1 MDKFKD
7 FMKVVGA
14 AILKYGSIVWK
25 KIWALLKFVWL
36 KIWAVLGIV
45 FANRVFRWL
54 FILMVPIFII
64 FIVVVAVFI
73 HYSPELPSLSQLEQI
88 NPKLVTNIYDKDGQI
103 AHEYFVE
110 RREWTSIDSIPKK
123 AIQAVMATEDRAF
136 YKHWGMNVWA
146 IPSALIESIRSGNK
160 LRGAST
166 LTQQLTKLLFLTP
179 ERTLSRKIKE
189 IMTAIRI
196 EQTYTKEEILEFYMN
211 EVYLSG
217 GNYGFQAAAR
227 FYFGKPLDSLDVPE
241 YAVLAGMLQRPERY
255 RPDRNPKT
263 SLSRRNTVLYAMRDA
278 GFITNDEY
286 HKYIDQPIKLA
297 EKEESAATEPG
308 LYFFEEIRK
317 YMEKKYG
324 QNSLYADG
332 VSVYSTID
340 PEIQA
345 FLDSV
350 ARVQIE
356 KVRRRIKYR
365 TTRRLLLTKKYDMPE
380 DSVVAHFDSVYTLFK
395 KQYLKGDTVRNRR
408 GQFVRFPDSNRYH
421 HAEVA
426 AIIIENETGAIRA
439 MVGGSDFN
447 KSKWNRAVQSLRQP
461 GSSFKPIV
469 YATAMDNGASPC
481 DSVNDQPVTIP
492 DPDSKNPNKTWRP
505 GNFEHDFEGMM
516 TLRRALYKSKNL
528 PAILT
533 GMKYGLSNVVNY
545 ARKFG
550 ITKAPLQAV
559 PSLALGSVG
568 ATLMEMT
575 SAYTVF
581 PNGGNRIEP
590 YMIESIVDRNG
601 EIVEKNSK
609 VEHEVLRPASSYL
622 MVDMLKDVNI
632 RGTAA
637 RVWNSGFRHPSGGKT
652 GTTND
657 YTDCWYIGF
666 TKQYT
671 MGVWVGSDTPGTMG
685 AGHTGTEDA
694 LPIWMAT
701 MTKLHKDLPKLPF
714 PVPPGVVSRGVCNH
728 TGLLAGEFCSE
739 KSYCLYTAGYGP
751 TERCDGNHFTT
762 QTKSADNATLFS
774 NKGVVENN
782 RYEDPLANKKKKK
795 GKKGKE
801 PEPPKRNARKMF

>member
-1 MDKFKD
+1 MNKFKA
-7 FMKVVGA
+7 FLKTFGSL
-14 AILKYGSIVWK
+14 IKKYGAI
-25 KIWALLKFVWL
+25 AWL
-36 KIWAVLGIV
+36 KIWSVIKIA
-45 FANRVFRWL
+45 FANKVFRWF
-54 FILMVPIFII
+54 FIFMCPIIVAFIAA
-64 FIVVVAVFI
+64 FVVYV
-73 HYSPELPSLSQLEQI
+73 HYSPQLPSLSQLEQI
-88 NPKLVTNIYDKDGQI
+88 NPRLVTNIFDKDGQI

-110 RREWTSIDSIPKK
+110 RREWTSIDSIPLD
-123 AIQAVMATEDRAF
+123 AIHAVMATEDRAF

-146 IPSALIESIRSGNK
+146 IPSAIIESAMSGNK

-179 ERTLSRKIKE
+179 ERSLSRKIKE
-189 IMTAIRI
+189 MMTAIRI

-211 EVYLSG
+211 EVYLAG
-217 GNYGFQAAAR
+217 GNYGFQAAGKY
-227 FYFGKPLDSLDVPE
+227 YFGKPLDSLSIPE
-241 YAVLAGMLQRPERY
+241 FAVLAGMLQRPETY
-255 RPDRNPKT
+255 RPDRHPKN
-263 SLSRRNTVLYAMRDA
+263 SLRRRNTVLFAMYDA
-278 GFITNDEY
+278 GYITRDEY
-286 HKYIDQPIKLA
+286 HKYVSTPIELA
-297 EKEESAATEPG
+297 KKEEVTGTG

-324 QNSLYADG
+324 ENSLYADG

-340 PEIQA
+340 PDIQA

-350 ARVQIE
+350 AYAQVER
-356 KVRRRIKYR
+356 VRRRIKYR
-365 TTRRLLLTKKYDMPE
+365 ATRRLQLTKKYDMPE

-395 KQYLKGDTVRNRR
+395 KEYLSADTVKNRR
-408 GQFVRFPDSNRYH
+408 GQFARFPDSIRYH

-469 YATAMDNGASPC
+469 YSTAMDNGASPC

-492 DPDSKNPNKTWRP
+492 DPDDKNPNKVWRP

-550 ITKAPLQAV
+550 IKRAPLQAV

-601 EIVEKNSK
+601 EILEKNSK
-609 VEHEVLRPASSYL
+609 VEHEVLRPASAYL

-657 YTDCWYIGF
+657 YTDTWYIGF

-714 PVPPGVVSRGVCNH
+714 PVPPGVISRGICNH
-728 TGLLAGEFCSE
+728 TGLVAGEFCSE
-739 KSYCLYTAGYGP
+739 KTYCLYTAGYGP
-751 TERCDGNHFTT
+751 TERCDGNHFSS

-782 RYEDPLANKKKKK
+782 RYEAPQPKKKK
-795 GKKGKE
+795 GKKD
-801 PEPPKRNARKMF
+801 PEPQPKRNTRKMF

>member
-1 MDKFKD
+1 MKMNKFKA
-7 FMKVVGA
+7 FMKILGS
-14 AILKYGSIVWK
+14 AIKKYGSIAWQ
-25 KIWALLKFVWL
+25 KICSVLKVT
-36 KIWAVLGIV
+36 
-45 FANRVFRWL
+45 FANKVFRWF
-54 FILMVPIFII
+54 FILMCPI
-64 FIVVVAVFI
+64 IVAFFAALVVYI
-73 HYSPELPSLSQLEQI
+73 HYSPQLPSLSQLEQI
-88 NPKLVTNIYDKDGQI
+88 NPRLVTNIYDKDGQI

-110 RREWTSIDSIPKK
+110 RREWTSIDSIPIN
-123 AIQAVMATEDRAF
+123 AIRAVMATEDRAF

-146 IPSALIESIRSGNK
+146 IPSAIIESAMSGNK

-179 ERTLSRKIKE
+179 ERSLSRKIKE
-189 IMTAIRI
+189 MMTAIRI

-211 EVYLSG
+211 EVYLAG
-217 GNYGFQAAAR
+217 GNYGFQAAGK
-227 FYFGKPLDSLDVPE
+227 FYFGKPLDSLDIPE
-241 YAVLAGMLQRPERY
+241 YAVLAGMLQRPETY
-255 RPDRNPKT
+255 RPDRHPKN
-263 SLSRRNTVLYAMRDA
+263 SLRRRNTVLYAMYDA
-278 GFITNDEY
+278 GYITRDEY
-286 HKYIDQPIKLA
+286 HKYVSTPIVLA
-297 EKEESAATEPG
+297 PKEESHEAG

-324 QNSLYADG
+324 ENSLYADG
-332 VSVYSTID
+332 VSVHSTID

-345 FLDSV
+345 YLDSV
-350 ARVQIE
+350 ARVQVE

-365 TTRRLLLTKKYDMPE
+365 ATRRLQLTKKYDMPE

-395 KQYLKGDTVRNRR
+395 KEYLAADTVKNRR
-408 GQFVRFPDSNRYH
+408 GQFARFPDSIRYH

-469 YATAMDNGASPC
+469 YSTAMDNGASPC

-492 DPDSKNPNKTWRP
+492 DPDDKNPNKVWRP

-550 ITKAPLQAV
+550 IKRAPLQAV

-601 EIVEKNSK
+601 EILEKNSK
-609 VEHEVLRPASSYL
+609 VEHEVLRPASAYL

-701 MTKLHKDLPKLPF
+701 MSKLHKDLPKLPF
-714 PVPPGVVSRGVCNH
+714 PVPPGVISRGICNH
-728 TGLLAGEFCSE
+728 TGLIAGEFCSE

-751 TERCDGNHFTT
+751 TERCDGNHFSS

-782 RYEDPLANKKKKK
+782 RYEAPQPKKKK
-795 GKKGKE
+795 GKKE
-801 PEPPKRNARKMF
+801 PEPQTKRNTRKMF

>member
-1 MDKFKD
+1 MKMNKFKA
-7 FMKVVGA
+7 FMKTFGSLVK
-14 AILKYGSIVWK
+14 KYGAI
-25 KIWALLKFVWL
+25 VWL
-36 KIWAVLGIV
+36 KIWSVIKIA
-45 FANRVFRWL
+45 FANKVFRWF
-54 FILMVPIFII
+54 FIFMCPIIVAFIAA
-64 FIVVVAVFI
+64 FVVYV
-73 HYSPELPSLSQLEQI
+73 HYSPQLPSLSQLEQI
-88 NPKLVTNIYDKDGQI
+88 NPRLVTNIFDKDGQI

-110 RREWTSIDSIPKK
+110 RREWTSIDSIPLD
-123 AIQAVMATEDRAF
+123 AIHAVMATEDRAF

-146 IPSALIESIRSGNK
+146 IPSAIIESAMSGNK

-179 ERTLSRKIKE
+179 ERSLSRKIKE
-189 IMTAIRI
+189 MMTAIRI

-211 EVYLSG
+211 EVYLAG
-217 GNYGFQAAAR
+217 GNYGFQAAGKY
-227 FYFGKPLDSLDVPE
+227 YFGKPLDSLSIPE
-241 YAVLAGMLQRPERY
+241 FAVLAGMLQRPETY
-255 RPDRNPKT
+255 RPDRHPKN
-263 SLSRRNTVLYAMRDA
+263 SLRRRNTVLFAMYDA
-278 GFITNDEY
+278 GYITRDEY
-286 HKYIDQPIKLA
+286 HKYVSTPIELA
-297 EKEESAATEPG
+297 KKEEVTGTG

-324 QNSLYADG
+324 ENSLYADG

-340 PEIQA
+340 PDIQA

-350 ARVQIE
+350 AYAQVER
-356 KVRRRIKYR
+356 VRRRIKYR
-365 TTRRLLLTKKYDMPE
+365 ATRRLQLTKKYDMPE

-395 KQYLKGDTVRNRR
+395 KEYLSADTVKNRR
-408 GQFVRFPDSNRYH
+408 GQFARFPDSIRYH

-469 YATAMDNGASPC
+469 YSTAMDNGASPC

-492 DPDSKNPNKTWRP
+492 DPDDRNPNKVWRP

-550 ITKAPLQAV
+550 IKRAPLQAV

-601 EIVEKNSK
+601 EILEKNSK
-609 VEHEVLRPASSYL
+609 VEHEVLRPASAYL

-657 YTDCWYIGF
+657 YTDTWYIGF

-714 PVPPGVVSRGVCNH
+714 PVPPGVISRGICNH
-728 TGLLAGEFCSE
+728 TGLVAGEFCSE
-739 KSYCLYTAGYGP
+739 KTYCLYTAGYGP
-751 TERCDGNHFTT
+751 TERCDGNHFSS

-782 RYEDPLANKKKKK
+782 RYEAPQPKKK
-795 GKKGKE
+795 GKKD
-801 PEPPKRNARKMF
+801 PEPQPKRNTRKMF

>member
-1 MDKFKD
+1 
-7 FMKVVGA
+7 MKTFGSLVK
-14 AILKYGSIVWK
+14 KYGAI
-25 KIWALLKFVWL
+25 VWL
-36 KIWAVLGIV
+36 KIWSVIKIA
-45 FANRVFRWL
+45 FANKVFRWF
-54 FILMVPIFII
+54 FIFMCPIIVAFIAA
-64 FIVVVAVFI
+64 FVVYV
-73 HYSPELPSLSQLEQI
+73 HYSPQLPSLSQLEQI
-88 NPKLVTNIYDKDGQI
+88 NPRLVTNIFDKDGQI

-110 RREWTSIDSIPKK
+110 RREWTSIDSIPLD
-123 AIQAVMATEDRAF
+123 AIHAVMATEDRAF

-146 IPSALIESIRSGNK
+146 IPSAIIESAMSGNK

-179 ERTLSRKIKE
+179 ERSLSRKIKE
-189 IMTAIRI
+189 MMTAIRI

-211 EVYLSG
+211 EVYLAG
-217 GNYGFQAAAR
+217 GNYGFQAAGK
-227 FYFGKPLDSLDVPE
+227 FYFGKPLDSLSIPE
-241 YAVLAGMLQRPERY
+241 FAVLAGMLQRPETY
-255 RPDRNPKT
+255 RPDRHPKN
-263 SLSRRNTVLYAMRDA
+263 SLRRRNTVLFAMYDA
-278 GFITNDEY
+278 GYITRDEY
-286 HKYIDQPIKLA
+286 HKYVSTPIELA
-297 EKEESAATEPG
+297 KKEDVTGTG

-324 QNSLYADG
+324 ENSLYADG

-340 PEIQA
+340 PDIQA

-350 ARVQIE
+350 AYVQVE

-365 TTRRLLLTKKYDMPE
+365 ATRRLQLTKKYDMPE
-380 DSVVAHFDSVYTLFK
+380 DSIVAHFDSVYTLFK
-395 KQYLKGDTVRNRR
+395 KEYLSADTVKNRR
-408 GQFVRFPDSNRYH
+408 GQFARFPDSIRYH

-469 YATAMDNGASPC
+469 YSTAMDNGASPC

-492 DPDSKNPNKTWRP
+492 DPDDKNPNKVWRP

-550 ITKAPLQAV
+550 IKRAPLQAV

-601 EIVEKNSK
+601 EILEKNSK
-609 VEHEVLRPASSYL
+609 VEHEVLRPASADL

-657 YTDCWYIGF
+657 YTDTWYIGF

-701 MTKLHKDLPKLPF
+701 MSKLHKDLPKLPF
-714 PVPPGVVSRGVCNH
+714 PVPPGVISRGICNH
-728 TGLLAGEFCSE
+728 TGLVAGEFCSE
-739 KSYCLYTAGYGP
+739 KTYCLYTAGYGP
-751 TERCDGNHFTT
+751 TERCDGNHFGS

-782 RYEDPLANKKKKK
+782 RYEAPQPKKKK
-795 GKKGKE
+795 GKKD
-801 PEPPKRNARKMF
+801 PEPQPKRNTRKMF

>member
-1 MDKFKD
+1 MNKFKA
-7 FMKVVGA
+7 FMKTFGSLVK
-14 AILKYGSIVWK
+14 KYGAI
-25 KIWALLKFVWL
+25 VWL
-36 KIWAVLGIV
+36 KIWSVIKIA
-45 FANRVFRWL
+45 FANKVFRWF
-54 FILMVPIFII
+54 FIFMCPIIVAFIAA
-64 FIVVVAVFI
+64 FVVYV
-73 HYSPELPSLSQLEQI
+73 HYSPQLPSLSQLEQI
-88 NPKLVTNIYDKDGQI
+88 NPRLVTNIFDKDGQI

-110 RREWTSIDSIPKK
+110 RREWTSIDSIPLD
-123 AIQAVMATEDRAF
+123 AIHAVMATEDRAF

-146 IPSALIESIRSGNK
+146 IPSAIIESAMSGNK

-179 ERTLSRKIKE
+179 ERSLSRKIKE
-189 IMTAIRI
+189 MMTAIRI

-211 EVYLSG
+211 EVYLAG
-217 GNYGFQAAAR
+217 GNYGFQAAGKY
-227 FYFGKPLDSLDVPE
+227 YFGKPLDSLSIPE
-241 YAVLAGMLQRPERY
+241 FAVLAGMLQRPETY
-255 RPDRNPKT
+255 RPDRHPKN
-263 SLSRRNTVLYAMRDA
+263 SLRRRNTVLFAMYDA
-278 GFITNDEY
+278 GYITRDEY
-286 HKYIDQPIKLA
+286 HKYVSTPIELA
-297 EKEESAATEPG
+297 KKEEVTGTG

-324 QNSLYADG
+324 ENSLYADG

-340 PEIQA
+340 PDIQA

-350 ARVQIE
+350 AYAQVER
-356 KVRRRIKYR
+356 VRRRIKYR
-365 TTRRLLLTKKYDMPE
+365 ATRRLQLTKKYDMPE
-380 DSVVAHFDSVYTLFK
+380 DSIVAHFDSVYTLFK
-395 KQYLKGDTVRNRR
+395 KEYLSADTVKNRR
-408 GQFVRFPDSNRYH
+408 GQFARFPDSIRYH

-469 YATAMDNGASPC
+469 YSTAMDNGASPC

-492 DPDSKNPNKTWRP
+492 DPDDRNPNKVWRP

-550 ITKAPLQAV
+550 IKRAPLQAV

-601 EIVEKNSK
+601 EILEKNSK
-609 VEHEVLRPASSYL
+609 VEHEVLRPASAYL

-657 YTDCWYIGF
+657 YTDTWYIGF

-714 PVPPGVVSRGVCNH
+714 PVPPGVISRGICNH
-728 TGLLAGEFCSE
+728 TGLVAGEFCSE
-739 KSYCLYTAGYGP
+739 KTYCLYTAGYGP
-751 TERCDGNHFTT
+751 TERCDGNHFSS

-782 RYEDPLANKKKKK
+782 RYEAPQPKKKK
-795 GKKGKE
+795 GKKD
-801 PEPPKRNARKMF
+801 PEPQPKRNTRKMF

>member
-1 MDKFKD
+1 MNKFKA
-7 FMKVVGA
+7 FMKTLGSL
-14 AILKYGSIVWK
+14 IKKYGAI
-25 KIWALLKFVWL
+25 AWL
-36 KIWAVLGIV
+36 KIWSVIKIA
-45 FANRVFRWL
+45 FANKVFRWF
-54 FILMVPIFII
+54 FIFMCPIIVAFIAA
-64 FIVVVAVFI
+64 FVVYV
-73 HYSPELPSLSQLEQI
+73 HYSPQLPSLSQLEQI
-88 NPKLVTNIYDKDGQI
+88 NPRLVTNIFDKDGQI

-110 RREWTSIDSIPKK
+110 RREWTSIDSIPLD
-123 AIQAVMATEDRAF
+123 AIHAVMATEDRAF

-146 IPSALIESIRSGNK
+146 IPSAIIESAMSGNK

-179 ERTLSRKIKE
+179 ERSLSRKIKE
-189 IMTAIRI
+189 MMTAIRI
-196 EQTYTKEEILEFYMN
+196 EQTYTKEEILEFYLN
-211 EVYLSG
+211 EVYLGG
-217 GNYGFQAAAR
+217 GNYGFQAAGKY
-227 FYFGKPLDSLDVPE
+227 YFGRPLDSLTIPE
-241 YAVLAGMLQRPERY
+241 YAVLAGMLKAPESY
-255 RPDRNPKT
+255 RPDRHPNASKI
-263 SLSRRNTVLYAMRDA
+263 RRNTVLYAMYDA
-278 GFITNDEY
+278 GYINRDEY
-286 HKYIDQPIKLA
+286 HKYASTPIELA
-297 EKEESAATEPG
+297 KKEEVTGTG

-324 QNSLYADG
+324 ENSLYADG

-340 PEIQA
+340 PDIQA

-350 ARVQIE
+350 AYAQVER
-356 KVRRRIKYR
+356 VRRRIKYR
-365 TTRRLLLTKKYDMPE
+365 ATRRLQLTKKYDMPE

-395 KQYLKGDTVRNRR
+395 KEYLAADTVKNKR
-408 GQFVRFPDSNRYH
+408 GQFARFPDSIRYH

-469 YATAMDNGASPC
+469 YSTAMDNGASPC

-492 DPDSKNPNKTWRP
+492 DPDDKNPNKVWRP

-550 ITKAPLQAV
+550 IKRAPLQAV

-601 EIVEKNSK
+601 EILEKNSK
-609 VEHEVLRPASSYL
+609 VEHEVLRPASAYL

-657 YTDCWYIGF
+657 YTDTWYIGF

-714 PVPPGVVSRGVCNH
+714 PVPPGVISRGICNH
-728 TGLLAGEFCSE
+728 TGLVAGEFCSE
-739 KSYCLYTAGYGP
+739 KTYCLYTAGYGP
-751 TERCDGNHFTT
+751 TERCDGNHFSS

-782 RYEDPLANKKKKK
+782 RYEAPQPKKKK
-795 GKKGKE
+795 GKKD
-801 PEPPKRNARKMF
+801 PEPQPKRNTRKMF

>member
-1 MDKFKD
+1 
-7 FMKVVGA
+7 MKTFGSLVK
-14 AILKYGSIVWK
+14 KYGAI
-25 KIWALLKFVWL
+25 VWL
-36 KIWAVLGIV
+36 KIWSVIKIA
-45 FANRVFRWL
+45 FANKVFRWF
-54 FILMVPIFII
+54 FIFMSPIIVAFIAA
-64 FIVVVAVFI
+64 FVVYV
-73 HYSPELPSLSQLEQI
+73 HYSPQLPSLSQLEQI
-88 NPKLVTNIYDKDGQI
+88 NPRLVTNIFDKDGQI

-110 RREWTSIDSIPKK
+110 RREWTSIDSIPLD
-123 AIQAVMATEDRAF
+123 AIHAVMATEDRAF

-146 IPSALIESIRSGNK
+146 IPSAIIESAMSGNK

-179 ERTLSRKIKE
+179 ERSLSRKIKE
-189 IMTAIRI
+189 MMTAIRI

-211 EVYLSG
+211 EVYLAG
-217 GNYGFQAAAR
+217 GNYGFQAAGKY
-227 FYFGKPLDSLDVPE
+227 YFGKPLDSLSIPE
-241 YAVLAGMLQRPERY
+241 FAVLAGMLQRPETY
-255 RPDRNPKT
+255 RPDRHPKN
-263 SLSRRNTVLYAMRDA
+263 SLRRRNTVLFAMYDA
-278 GFITNDEY
+278 GYITRDEY
-286 HKYIDQPIKLA
+286 HKYVSTPIELA
-297 EKEESAATEPG
+297 KKEDVTGTG

-324 QNSLYADG
+324 ENSLYADG

-340 PEIQA
+340 PDIQA

-350 ARVQIE
+350 AYVQVE

-365 TTRRLLLTKKYDMPE
+365 ATRRLQLTKKYDMPE
-380 DSVVAHFDSVYTLFK
+380 DSIVAHFDSVYTLFK
-395 KQYLKGDTVRNRR
+395 KEYLSADTVKNRR
-408 GQFVRFPDSNRYH
+408 GQFARFPDSIRYH

-469 YATAMDNGASPC
+469 YSTAMDNGASPC

-492 DPDSKNPNKTWRP
+492 DPDDKNPNKVWRP

-550 ITKAPLQAV
+550 IKRAPLQAV

-601 EIVEKNSK
+601 EILEKNSK
-609 VEHEVLRPASSYL
+609 VEHEVLRPASAYL

-657 YTDCWYIGF
+657 YTDTWYIGF

-714 PVPPGVVSRGVCNH
+714 PVPPGVISRGICNH
-728 TGLLAGEFCSE
+728 TGLVAGEFCSE
-739 KSYCLYTAGYGP
+739 KTYCLYTAGYGP
-751 TERCDGNHFTT
+751 TERCDGNHFGS

-782 RYEDPLANKKKKK
+782 RYEAPQPKKKK
-795 GKKGKE
+795 GKKD
-801 PEPPKRNARKMF
+801 PEPQPKRNTRKMF